1 MGWENRPP
9 DEGWLRFAVR
19 QIFLGAFGAPGDELL
34 PARGW
39 LRWAAIA
46 FYIALSLA
54 AVVLVVALITQE

>member
-1 MGWENRPP
+1 MLGNNRPP

-19 QIFLGAFGAPGDELL
+19 QLFLGGLGLPGDELL

-46 FYIALSLA
+46 FYVILALA
-54 AVVLVVALITQE
+54 ATAVVVALNAQQ